1 MVKTLTNAFV
11 GLLLTTAAVTASG
24 QLAGMASGAAE
35 KEVLQT
41 LDALDQAIDKRDSAA
56 LERIMA
62 DEFVYHGSN
71 GVAQTK
77 AQSIAQNA
85 AGGTRWTGHK
95 YDNVK
100 VRIYGDIAIVTG
112 STEILGQSSDF
123 KTGPRL
129 FTRIFV
135 KRAGRW
141 QDLGGQMTLL
151 AAPAPAPAPAK

>member
-1 MVKTLTNAFV
+1 MAKTLTTALL
-11 GLLLTTAAVTASG
+11 GLLLTGVTATASA
-24 QLAGMASGAAE
+24 QVAAMAKGPVE

-62 DEFVYHGSN
+62 DEFIYHGSN

-112 STEILGQSSDF
+112 STELLGQSSDF

-129 FTRIFV
+129 FTCIFV

-141 QDLGGQMTLL
+141 QDLGGQMTLV
-151 AAPAPAPAPAK
+151 APK